1 VRIDFGTDGID
12 LVAVE
17 TATTFADEAADDQ
30 RRLAEFRALIQE
42 GLDSG
47 PSAPLDIEDIKRR
60 GREILAAEQNESR
73 R

>member
-1 VRIDFGTDGID
+1 MVK
-12 LVAVE
+12 
-17 TATTFADEAADDQ
+17 TATTFADETADYQ
-30 RRLAEFRALIQE
+30 RRLAELRELIQE